1 MTIPTINSN
10 KKVLSWI
17 LVVFVSLS
25 CGALLSRIDG
35 SSVVPIATKTANGL
49 YDTKTT
55 YVPSTRYV
63 KGHEIVMVYIGS
75 STCGFANSP
84 EMPEVIERIKLALQ
98 MESLARESAF
108 SAIGVSIDWDVSNGI
123 GHLAKFG
130 MFDEIMTGRKWQGQG
145 GRQFFWDALPS
156 SIRST
161 PQVLVIA
168 RMADSPSP
176 EQRNQGYQ
184 ISNETIL
191 VRKTGAKAIS
201 DWLERGTPLPRYAI
215 TP

>member
-1 MTIPTINSN
+1 MAIPTKNNS
-10 KKVLSWI
+10 KKVISWI
-17 LVVFVSLS
+17 LVVFVSVS
-25 CGALLSRIDG
+25 CGALLSRING
-35 SSVVPIATKTANGL
+35 ISVVPTATKTANGL
-49 YDTKTT
+49 SDTHTT

-98 MESLARESAF
+98 MKSLARESAF
-108 SAIGVSIDWDVSNGI
+108 SAIGVSIDWDVSDGI

-130 MFDEIMTGRKWQGQG
+130 TFDEIMTGRKWQGHG

-161 PQVLVIA
+161 PQVLVIE
-168 RMADSPSP
+168 RMADSPSLEP
-176 EQRNQGYQ
+176 RNQGYQ

-191 VRKTGAKAIS
+191 TRKTGAKAIS

-215 TP
+215 SP